1 MCKMKIYEKSQKKNE
16 DKQLKKVEV
25 SRIYNTKKA
34 TEDNRRTLLIV
45 YYEFLKNLS

>member
-1 MCKMKIYEKSQKKNE
+1 MKIYEKSQKKNE

-25 SRIYNTKKA
+25 NRIYNINKV
-34 TEDNRRTLLIV
+34 TEDSRRTLLIV